1 MNISSI
7 SINRPVLASVISILI
22 VLFGIVGF
30 SYLGVREFPS
40 VDPPVITVT
49 TNYTGANADIME
61 SQVTE
66 PLEESINGIAG
77 IRSLTSISSDGRSS
91 ITVEF
96 ELDVDLEAAANDV
109 RDRVSR
115 ALKTLPQDVDP
126 PITVKSDAD
135 ASSIVSMTI
144 QSDQRS
150 LLELTDIAT
159 NQFKERLQTIP
170 GVSTVQ
176 IWGEKKYSM
185 KLLLDPL
192 KMAGLGITPLDVNNA
207 LAKENVELPS
217 GSIEGANT
225 ELTIRT
231 LGRLVTEEQFNDMII
246 REVGGN
252 VVRMRDIGKAQ
263 LLPENEK
270 TLLRGDGGVPMV
282 AVAVTPQ
289 PGSNYI
295 AIADAFYARVAEI
308 KKDMPSDLRYTM
320 AMDTTVSIRKA
331 ISEVEDTIIIAFL
344 LVVIIIFIFL
354 RDWRTTLIPV
364 IAIPISLIGS
374 FFIMYVAGFSI
385 NILTLLA
392 IVLATGIVVD
402 DAIVVLENI
411 YAKIEGGMDPIE
423 AGHRGSKEITFAIIS
438 TTVTLAAV
446 FLPIV
451 FLSGLTGRLFREFG
465 VVVAGSVLISAV
477 VSLTLT
483 PMMSA
488 RWLKHRAKPSRFYAS
503 TERFYVWLT
512 DGYSALLA
520 KFLKRR
526 WLAFPIMA
534 ICVGMILLIGM
545 AIPSELAPNED
556 KSRFMLMS
564 TAPEG
569 TSFDKMD
576 DYLANIIQLVD
587 TLKETQNI
595 LSVTAP
601 GFGSTASTNTGFVRV
616 SIVPPEDRTLSQD
629 ALAKRTMG
637 LAQQFNFAR
646 TFAVQEATIGGGR
659 FAGLPVQYVIQAPD
673 FERLRE
679 VIPKFMEAAQDD
691 STFAVVDLNLKFN
704 KPELNV
710 EIDRDRAKALGV
722 SVRDIAQTLQLYF
735 SGQRFGYFIFKG
747 KQYQVIG
754 QAARDNRDKPLDLTS
769 AYVRNDK
776 GQLVQMDNLVTL
788 TTRSNPP
795 QLFRYNRYVSATVS
809 ASLAEGKTLGDGIAA
824 MDRLAKKTLSANF
837 TTTLTGESKEF
848 SESSSSLVFALLL
861 ALVLIF
867 LILAAQF
874 ESWVDPLIVMFTVP
888 LAIAGALLSLWLGD
902 HTLNIFSKIGIIVL
916 IGLVTK
922 NGILIV
928 EFANQRQEHGLLRTP
943 AVMDSAR
950 QRFRPILMTTL
961 AMALG
966 SLPIAL
972 GLGAA
977 SKSRVP
983 MGVAIVGG
991 LLFALIL
998 TLFVVPALYS
1008 YMASGTDIP
1017 KEDEVADDAENSMPE
1032 LDA

>member
-192 KMAGLGITPLDVNNA
+192 KMAGLGITPLDVSTA

-295 AIADAFYARVAEI
+295 AIADAFYKRVDEI

-320 AMDTTVSIRKA
+320 ALDTTVSIRKA
-331 ISEVEDTIIIAFL
+331 ISEVEDTIVIAFL
-344 LVVIIIFIFL
+344 LVVIIIFVFL

-488 RWLKHRAKPSRFYAS
+488 RWLKHRSKPSGFYAS

-512 DGYSALLA
+512 DGYSSLLA
-520 KFLKRR
+520 KFLQRR
-526 WLAFPIMA
+526 WLTFPIMA
-534 ICVGMILLIGM
+534 ACVLMIWFIGK

-576 DYLANIIQLVD
+576 AYLSDIIQLVD
-587 TLKETQNI
+587 TMKETQNV
-595 LSVTAP
+595 LEVTAP

-616 SIVPPEDRTLSQD
+616 SLVPPEERTMSQD
-629 ALAKRTMG
+629 QLAQRTSALAQKY
-637 LAQQFNFAR
+637 NFAR

-659 FAGLPVQYVIQAPD
+659 NAGLPVQFVIQAPD
-673 FERLRE
+673 FERLRDA
-679 VIPKFMEAAQDD
+679 IPKFMEAAQDD
-691 STFAVVDLNLKFN
+691 PTFSVVDLNLKFN

-710 EIDRDRAKALGV
+710 EIDRDRAKSLGV

-769 AYVRNDK
+769 AYVRSDK
-776 GQLVQMDNLVTL
+776 GELVQMDNLVTL
-788 TTRSNPP
+788 TMRSNPP
-795 QLFRYNRYVSATVS
+795 QLFRYNRYVSATIS
-809 ASLAEGKTLGDGIAA
+809 ANTAEGKTLGEGIAA
-824 MDRLAKKTLSANF
+824 MDRIAKETLPNNFSTSLA
-837 TTTLTGESKEF
+837 GVSKEF
-848 SESSSSLVFALLL
+848 AESSSSLVFAFLL
-861 ALVLIF
+861 ALALIF

-888 LAIAGALLSLWLGD
+888 LAIAGALLSLWMGG
-902 HTLNIFSKIGIIVL
+902 HTLNIFSEIGIIVL

-1017 KEDEVADDAENSMPE
+1017 KDGEAAEDIDNSTPQ

>member
-66 PLEESINGIAG
+66 ILEESINGIAG

-96 ELDVDLEAAANDV
+96 DLDVDLEAAANDV

-115 ALKTLPQDVDP
+115 AVRNLPPDVDP
-126 PITVKSDAD
+126 PIVVKSDAD
-135 ASSIVSMTI
+135 AGSILSMTI
-144 QSDQRS
+144 QSDERS
-150 LLELTDIAT
+150 LLELTDIAV
-159 NQFKERLQTIP
+159 NQFKERIQTIP

-176 IWGEKKYSM
+176 IWGERMYSM
-185 KLLLDPL
+185 KLLVDPM
-192 KMAGLGITPLDVNNA
+192 KMAGLGVTPQDISAA

-217 GSIEGANT
+217 GTIEGATT
-225 ELTIRT
+225 ELIIRT
-231 LGRLVTEEQFNDMII
+231 KGRLVTADQFNDMII
-246 REVGGN
+246 REDSGRT
-252 VVRMRDIGKAQ
+252 VRMRDVGKAE
-263 LLPENEK
+263 LRAENEK
-270 TLLRGDGGVPMV
+270 TLLRGNGGVPMV

-295 AIADAFYARVAEI
+295 AIADAFHKRVAEI
-308 KKDMPSDLRYTM
+308 KKDMPPDLRYTM
-320 AMDTTVSIRKA
+320 ALDSTTNIRKA
-331 ISEVEDTIIIAFL
+331 ISEVEETIVIAFL
-344 LVVIIIFIFL
+344 LVVVIIFLFL

-364 IAIPISLIGS
+364 LAIPISLIGS

-411 YAKIEGGMDPIE
+411 YTKIEGGMPPMQ
-423 AGHRGSKEITFAIIS
+423 AGHQGSKEITFAIIS

-483 PMMSA
+483 PMLSA
-488 RWLKHRAKPSRFYAS
+488 RWLKHRHKPSRFYAW
-503 TERFYVWLT
+503 TEDFFNRLT
-512 DGYSALLA
+512 AGYGRMLG
-520 KFLKRR
+520 KFLQRR
-526 WLAFPIMA
+526 WLALPIMGACIAA
-534 ICVGMILLIGM
+534 IWAIGT
-545 AIPSELAPNED
+545 ALPSELAPNED
-556 KSRFMLMS
+556 KSRFMMMS

-576 DYLANIIQLVD
+576 AYLAHIIQLVD
-587 TLKETQNI
+587 TMKETENT

-616 SIVPPEDRTLSQD
+616 SLIDPSERTMTQD
-629 ALAKRTMG
+629 ELAKRTSA

-673 FERLRE
+673 FEGLRK
-679 VIPKFMEAAQDD
+679 VIPAFMEAAQEDP
-691 STFAVVDLNLKFN
+691 TFSVVDLNLKFN
-704 KPELNV
+704 KPQLDV

-722 SVRDIAQTLQLYF
+722 SVHDIAQTLQLYF
-735 SGQRFGYFIFKG
+735 SGQRFGFFIFKG
-747 KQYQVIG
+747 KQYEVIG

-769 AYVRNDK
+769 TYVRNDK
-776 GQLVQMDNLVTL
+776 GRSVQLDNLVRL
-788 TTRSNPP
+788 EMRSDPP

-809 ASLAEGKTLGDGIAA
+809 ANPAEGKTVGDGIAA
-824 MDRLAKKTLSANF
+824 MDRIAKQVLPANF
-837 TTTLTGESKEF
+837 STSLAGVSKEF
-848 SESSSSLVFALLL
+848 AESSSSLVFAFLL

-888 LAIAGALLSLWLGD
+888 LAMAGALFSLWVGG
-902 HTLNIFSKIGIIVL
+902 HTLNIFSEIGIIVL

-928 EFANQRQEHGLLRTP
+928 EFANQRQRHGLLRTP
-943 AVMDSAR
+943 AVADAAR

-983 MGVAIVGG
+983 MGVAIIGG
-991 LLFALIL
+991 LLFALVL

-1008 YMASGTDIP
+1008 YMASGSDQP
-1017 KEDEVADDAENSMPE
+1017 ADPSTGEGPAPE
-1032 LDA
+1032 QVST